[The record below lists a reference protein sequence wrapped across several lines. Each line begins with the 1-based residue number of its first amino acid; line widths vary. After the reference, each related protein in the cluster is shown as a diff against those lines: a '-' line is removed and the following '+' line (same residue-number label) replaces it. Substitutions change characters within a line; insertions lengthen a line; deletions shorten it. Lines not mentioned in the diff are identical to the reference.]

1 MNREIGGEPGNTNTV
16 RTARRRATAFIVLIG
31 TVSLFADMTYEGA
44 RSVTGPYLGSL
55 GASALVVG
63 FVAGFGEL
71 LGYALRF
78 FSGRYGDRT
87 GRYWMGMFVGYALNL
102 FCVPLL
108 ALAPSYL
115 IAAILMIGERTGRAI
130 RSPLRDAMLSHAATR
145 TGQGWGF
152 GLHEAMDQTGAML
165 GPLGVALVLS
175 MYGAYRIAF
184 ALLLVPAVI
193 AMLLVASAAWQ
204 YPHPRDLAPIARP
217 MQTSGFAPG
226 FWLYTAAGA
235 LIGAGYAD
243 YALVAF
249 HFGRTGIV
257 DLPWI
262 PVFYAIAMGAAGAAA
277 LGLGWLLDRV
287 GIVVVLVS
295 TVVAAIAA
303 PLLFLSGFW
312 GCLIGTLLWGVGM
325 GAQDSVLKA
334 AVGAFVP
341 VDKRATGYG
350 TFDMTRG
357 IAWFAGSLLLGFLY
371 DRSAGALVIAS
382 LALQLLAVPVLLAAM
397 RRAPAGDGSVVQ

>member
-1 MNREIGGEPGNTNTV
+1 MNREPSPQTESPGTLKA
-16 RTARRRATAFIVLIG
+16 ARKHATAFIVLIG

-44 RSVTGPYLGSL
+44 RSITGPYLGSL

-63 FVAGFGEL
+63 FVAGFGEFA
-71 LGYALRF
+71 GYVLRF
-78 FSGRYGDRT
+78 FSGSFGDRT
-87 GRYWMGMFVGYALNL
+87 GRYWTGMFVGYALNL

-108 ALAPSYL
+108 ALAPSYSV
-115 IAAILMIGERTGRAI
+115 AAVLMIGERVGRAI

-175 MYGAYRIAF
+175 VYSSYRISF

-193 AMLLVASAAWQ
+193 AMLLVLSAARQ
-204 YPHPRDLAPIARP
+204 YPDPHNLAPIARP
-217 MQTSGFAPG
+217 IMGAGLAPG
-226 FWLYTAAGA
+226 FWLYSAAGA

-249 HFGRTGIV
+249 HFGRTGVI
-257 DLPWI
+257 DPPWI

-287 GIVVVLVS
+287 GIVVVVAS
-295 TVVAAIAA
+295 TLIAAIAA
-303 PLLFLSGFW
+303 PLVFLTGFW
-312 GCLIGTLLWGVGM
+312 GCLIGTLLWGLGM

-341 VDKRATGYG
+341 LHQRATGYG
-350 TFDMTRG
+350 TFDTVRG

-371 DRSAGALVIAS
+371 DRSVDAVVVAS
-382 LALQLLAVPVLLAAM
+382 LILQLLAVPVLLIAM
-397 RRAPAGDGSVVQ
+397 RRAPPAAV

>member
-1 MNREIGGEPGNTNTV
+1 MNHGISNEPANTGTE

-44 RSVTGPYLGSL
+44 RSITGPYLGSL

-71 LGYALRF
+71 LGYVLRF

-87 GRYWMGMFVGYALNL
+87 GHYWTGMFVGYAMNL

-115 IAAILMIGERTGRAI
+115 VAAILMIGERVGRAI
-130 RSPLRDAMLSHAATR
+130 RSPLRDATLSHAATS

-152 GLHEAMDQTGAML
+152 GLHEAMDQTGATV

-175 MYGAYRIAF
+175 LYGGYRISF

-193 AMLLVASAAWQ
+193 AMLLVISAARQ
-204 YPHPRDLAPIARP
+204 YPQPGNLAPMARP
-217 MQTSGFAPG
+217 MLPSGFAPG

-243 YALVAF
+243 YALVAY
-249 HFGRTGIV
+249 HFGQTGVI
-257 DLPWI
+257 DPPWI
-262 PVFYAIAMGAAGAAA
+262 PVFYAVAMGAAGAAA
-277 LGLGWLLDRV
+277 LGLGWLLDRI
-287 GIVVVLVS
+287 GIVVIVVS
-295 TVVAAIAA
+295 TLIAAVAA
-303 PLLFLSGFW
+303 PLVFLTGFW

-350 TFDMTRG
+350 TFDMMRG

-371 DRSAGALVIAS
+371 GRSAGALVIAS
-382 LALQLLAVPVLLAAM
+382 LALQLLAVPVLLLAM
-397 RRAPAGDGSVVQ
+397 RHARASGP